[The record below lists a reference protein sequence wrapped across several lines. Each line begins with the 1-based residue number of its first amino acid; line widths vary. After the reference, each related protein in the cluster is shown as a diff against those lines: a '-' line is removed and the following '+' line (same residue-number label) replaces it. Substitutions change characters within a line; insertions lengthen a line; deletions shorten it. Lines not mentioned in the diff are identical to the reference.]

1 MATEHG
7 ILDLSFPAA
16 GDLSTK
22 QFYPVTMNTVGRINT
37 IATTLT
43 RAFGVL
49 QDDPDAAG
57 RACAVRLLGESK
69 VIVDGGTNPIYPG
82 YAIGV
87 NASGIGIAT
96 TIANQEILGIA
107 LEQSIAAGDI
117 ISVFVTSGQR
127 Y

>member
-37 IATTLT
+37 IAATTT
-43 RAFGVL
+43 RALGVL

-69 VIVDGGTNPIYPG
+69 VIVDGSTNPIYPG

-87 NASGIGIAT
+87 NASGIGVFT
-96 TIANQEILGIA
+96 TTANQEILGIA

>member
-22 QFYPVTMNTVGRINT
+22 QFYPVTLTTAGRINT
-37 IATTLT
+37 ISTTT
-43 RAFGVL
+43 TVTFGVL

-57 RACAVRLLGESK
+57 RAGAVRLEGVSK
-69 VIVDGGTNPIYPG
+69 MIVDGSTNPIYPG
-82 YAIGV
+82 YLLGVNTNGIGV
-87 NASGIGIAT
+87 FT
-96 TIANQEILGIA
+96 TTANQAIVAQA
-107 LEQSIAAGDI
+107 LEQSTAAGDI
-117 ISVFVTSGQR
+117 ISVFVTAGQR